1 MQAADEPDR
10 HTGRAHWDDLALRL
24 RPGVDGDPRWLGEDA
39 AVICPECAKPRDLF
53 TPGSDLP
60 MCWTAKRKVWFC
72 LKHDIEVPG

>member
-1 MQAADEPDR
+1 M
-10 HTGRAHWDDLALRL
+10 
-24 RPGVDGDPRWLGEDA
+24 
-39 AVICPECAKPRDLF
+39 ICPECAKPRDLF